1 MSRRPA
7 GVSLIDVLIV
17 VAIVAILAAIAIP
30 RFAATRTKRY
40 MADMKSDLRALAA
53 VEDAF
58 NTDSSYYT
66 RTLPPGRFRS
76 SPGVSPPTI
85 VASDSGYTATVTSTN
100 LPGVTCG
107 VAVGLRNPVDA
118 SAADGEPACR

>member
-17 VAIVAILAAIAIP
+17 IAIVAILAAIAIP

-40 MADMKSDLRALAA
+40 MADMKSDLRALAT

-58 NTDSSYYT
+58 NSDSSYYT
-66 RTLPPGRFRS
+66 RNLPPGKFRS
-76 SPGVSPPTI
+76 SPGVSPPAI
-85 VASDSGYTATVTSTN
+85 VATDSGYTATVTSSN

-107 VAVGLRNPVDA
+107 IGVGLKNPVDA
-118 SAADGEPACR
+118 TAPDGEPACK